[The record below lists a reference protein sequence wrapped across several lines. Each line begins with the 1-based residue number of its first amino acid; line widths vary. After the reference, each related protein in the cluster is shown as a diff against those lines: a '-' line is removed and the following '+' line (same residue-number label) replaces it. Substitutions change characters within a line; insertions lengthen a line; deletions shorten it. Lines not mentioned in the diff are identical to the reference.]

1 MTTIRSRKQ
10 QNKEPLISQIPKQKD
25 KDVIS
30 DTDKWNIIEQ
40 SGVLKQVASASKE
53 EDPAANTLDYALQA
67 IFLALPFSFL
77 FATFEV
83 TVQVQ
88 YSEQWSYRQLPW
100 RMLHVLPALIPLIY
114 ITNRYKATRTMQAL
128 MAISSVV
135 VGAFLLYTVHKSPS
149 MGQMLRA
156 PGLATIWIY
165 LIVQLDLTPAVAT
178 LAIVGVYYYYGLRKN

>member
-1 MTTIRSRKQ
+1 
-10 QNKEPLISQIPKQKD
+10 D
-25 KDVIS
+25 IS

-40 SGVLKQVASASKE
+40 SGVLKQVATTSSME
-53 EDPAANTLDYALQA
+53 EDSDATTLDFALQA

-88 YSEQWSYRQLPW
+88 YSEPWSYGQLPW

-128 MAISSVV
+128 MAISSLV

-178 LAIVGVYYYYGLRKN
+178 LAIVGVYYYY